1 MLCNPPFGEPRTAG
15 RRRNEVFMTK
25 LSTLF
30 LAFARIG
37 ALTFGGGYAMLPML
51 ERECVDRYKWATRE
65 ELLDYFAIGQCTPGV
80 IAVNTATFVG
90 SRVRGFLGA
99 AVATAGVV
107 APSIVIIVIIAAL
120 LSNFAHIEAVQNA
133 FAGIRVA
140 VAALIVNAVIRIA
153 RQNIKNWLGILLCV
167 FAFVIV
173 AVLGASPVYVVV
185 GAGVLGLAMGLF
197 SKKNTAEGPKA

>member
-1 MLCNPPFGEPRTAG
+1 
-15 RRRNEVFMTK
+15 MTK

-107 APSIVIIVIIAAL
+107 APSIVIIAAL

-197 SKKNTAEGPKA
+197 SKKNKAEGPKA